1 MCKWNHLKGS
11 HQNESEIVHQVWEIV
26 DFICY
31 FTVIYLGYLAITALS
46 YFLTWLV
53 IVLQILLQS
62 FVNCELVL
70 IQV

>member
-1 MCKWNHLKGS
+1 MCKWNHLKDS

-46 YFLTWLV
+46 YFLT
-53 IVLQILLQS
+53 
-62 FVNCELVL
+62 
-70 IQV
+70 